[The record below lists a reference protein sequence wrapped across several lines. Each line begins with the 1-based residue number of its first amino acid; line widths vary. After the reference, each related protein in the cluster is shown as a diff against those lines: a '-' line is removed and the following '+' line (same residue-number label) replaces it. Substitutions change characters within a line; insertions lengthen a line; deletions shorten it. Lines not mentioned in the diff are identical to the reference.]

1 MKMRILLV
9 LALFAGL
16 FTAQAAYQFN
26 YKGNRGWLTFTGETT
41 IGFDLSTTGKDEGKT
56 QENFVDRGNGVADYG
71 WYNMETGETGSFGN
85 GLTATFQAGDSIGL
99 YVTDNK
105 GNTFISTKDSGEAEL
120 EGKKVLWGK
129 ADLVDGGFTV
139 GGGNKGSNGT
149 HEFYVFKINT
159 GNASGQTPSGQP
171 LPGIVA
177 TLLVG
182 GGALAYLKK
191 RKKLYKAE

>member
-1 MKMRILLV
+1 MELRELIPAMAGLMSVTGYEAYDHAALAPLVAGFDEDDTDAVGNRVLVRRCGRENAPRILID
-9 LALFAGL
+9 
-16 FTAQAAYQFN
+16 TH
-26 YKGNRGWLTFTGETT
+26 
-41 IGFDLSTTGKDEGKT
+41 FDE
-56 QENFVDRGNGVADYG
+56 
-71 WYNMETGETGSFGN
+71 
-85 GLTATFQAGDSIGL
+85 IGL

-120 EGKKVLWGK
+120 EGDVIWGK

>member
-1 MKMRILLV
+1 MINI
-9 LALFAGL
+9 
-16 FTAQAAYQFN
+16 TAAVKY
-26 YKGNRGWLTFTGETT
+26 NR
-41 IGFDLSTTGKDEGKT
+41 FDTLSCS
-56 QENFVDRGNGVADYG
+56 
-71 WYNMETGETGSFGN
+71 SFSN
-85 GLTATFQAGDSIGL
+85 GLGATFQAGDSIGL

-120 EGKKVLWGK
+120 EGDVIWGK